1 MNTLNNATCG
11 ELDMVKAQS
20 PEPHLTHRPCYEFS
34 PATRWP
40 RRVALAWAALALL
53 GLLATVAPEQAVAQS
68 EITLVGNAGQP
79 TGERHTASFQGA
91 VDHAQQFATGSN
103 TYGYTLT
110 KVEFLSN
117 DAQSHTFSAQFCEA
131 NNAGGTMCLTP

>member
-1 MNTLNNATCG
+1 MI
-11 ELDMVKAQS
+11 KAHS
-20 PEPHLTHRPCYEFS
+20 PEPHRTHRPCNES
-34 PATRWP
+34 PPATRRH

-79 TGERHTASFQGA
+79 TGERRTASFQGA
-91 VDHAQQFATGSN
+91 VDHAQQFTTGSDAL
-103 TYGYTLT
+103 GYTLT
-110 KVEFLSN
+110 KIEFLSN